1 MALAQPGTQRR
12 PVLQPTPPPP
22 RAGPTSSPWSVGT
35 QHGHTKDR
43 RTLSPP
49 RGRGLAPLRTGAHAV
64 PTEGPGTCPTEDR
77 EHAVPTEGPGTC
89 PTEDGEHAVP
99 TEGPG
104 TCPTEDGDAQASA
117 ESQQRAGLGRE

>member
-1 MALAQPGTQRR
+1 MRLRSHGSGSARDPEETSPAAHASPTQGGTHVF
-12 PVLQPTPPPP
+12 PVECGDAAWAHQ
-22 RAGPTSSPWSVGT
+22 
-35 QHGHTKDR
+35 
-43 RTLSPP
+43 
-49 RGRGLAPLRTGAHAV
+49 GRAHAV
-64 PTEGPGTCPTEDR
+64 PTEGPGTCPTEDG
-77 EHAVPTEGPGTC
+77 EHGVPTEGPGTC